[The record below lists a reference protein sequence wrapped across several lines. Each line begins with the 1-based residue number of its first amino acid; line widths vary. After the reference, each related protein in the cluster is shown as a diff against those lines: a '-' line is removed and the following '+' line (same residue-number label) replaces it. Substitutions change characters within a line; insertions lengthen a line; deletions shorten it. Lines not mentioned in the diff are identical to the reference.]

1 MCHNNITT
9 NQKCPEHFIVFVT
22 EVRDR
27 TCQSIISAICR
38 TERSSKPKLKQVAR
52 RSIFAA
58 GLLCLILF
66 HSIRAKAVQNML
78 RAGNRRL
85 MNESE

>member
-1 MCHNNITT
+1 MCHNYITT
-9 NQKCPEHFIVFVT
+9 NQKRPEHFIVFIT

-27 TCQSIISAICR
+27 TCQSTISAICR
-38 TERSSKPKLKQVAR
+38 TELSSKPKLKQVTR

-66 HSIRAKAVQNML
+66 HSFRAKAVQNML